1 MRAFL
6 HFKPVRG
13 LVSVGLALCLVA
25 SAVGLSSA
33 QAEAPSQREA
43 RVNASVDLASLMAAF
58 RAMPGLEA
66 TYEEEK
72 HLALLAAPLRSKG
85 TMFYAP
91 GGYLLRRVEGA
102 GGASMVLT
110 PRELRVVEAGK
121 TQRFDL
127 RARPDI
133 AHFVQSF
140 LWILSGDEAAL
151 NEHFEIT
158 FEAQTADTPWR
169 LSLTPK
175 DRNMAHIVRQIQV
188 RGEGLFVQEVRVE
201 EQSGDATVTRI
212 TNANAERRFS
222 DAERRA
228 LFEGSAQ

>member
-1 MRAFL
+1 MRASQ
-6 HFKPVRG
+6 HFNNARGPVIF
-13 LVSVGLALCLVA
+13 GLALCLSIGAAVLP
-25 SAVGLSSA
+25 SAMA
-33 QAEAPSQREA
+33 NAPSRSEVHA
-43 RVNASVDLASLMAAF
+43 DASVDLSTLMAAF

-85 TMFYAP
+85 TMYYAP

-102 GGASMVLT
+102 GGSSMVLT
-110 PRELRVVEAGK
+110 PRELRVVESGK

-127 RARPDI
+127 RARPDV

-140 LWILSGDEAAL
+140 LWILSGDEPAL
-151 NEHFEIT
+151 QEHFEVA
-158 FEAQTADTPWR
+158 FQAQTADAPWR

-188 RGEGLFVQEVRVE
+188 RGIGLSVQEVRVE
-201 EQSGDATVTRI
+201 EQSGDMTVTRI
-212 TNANAERRFS
+212 TDANPERRFS
-222 DAERRA
+222 DAERA
-228 LFEGSAQ
+228 ELFEGRVQ